1 MFWLAPIYA
10 INREYAYPDSI
21 TPYAT
26 YRSRKLA
33 VWRRRRR
40 HFLIT
45 ITAGMTYPHVR
56 LAGCAAG
63 TSIRSGQMLWIC
75 WIYAGVFDGV
85 GDCAAVRT
93 GPRRG
98 HPVGSLANSRRYP
111 GIERPGRAAT
121 GGILFDLNTIFEE
134 ALPCDLRKPRR
145 LNRVRGVKTTRKGTS
160 PCQLASNLSPA
171 RWSASHSRYSR

>member
-1 MFWLAPIYA
+1 MFWLAPICA
-10 INREYAYPDSI
+10 INREYAYPHSI

-63 TSIRSGQMLWIC
+63 MSIKFGQMLWIC
-75 WIYAGVFDGV
+75 WIYAGVLDGV
-85 GDCAAVRT
+85 GDCAVVRT

-98 HPVGSLANSRRYP
+98 HPVGSLANPADIPGSNGRGGCNWRPSWCGRTTGSRIRSP
-111 GIERPGRAAT
+111 CSIMAPRAAPRT
-121 GGILFDLNTIFEE
+121 APKCRPMACG
-134 ALPCDLRKPRR
+134 PRR
-145 LNRVRGVKTTRKGTS
+145 WRLRGAWRRIAGRRNS
-160 PCQLASNLSPA
+160 L
-171 RWSASHSRYSR
+171 